1 MRYLGLRI
9 NNSDKKA
16 WFVKYIGEAAVDDGG
31 LFRDCLSEMCSELR
45 HQVQTKPSVLCLLPL
60 LAPTKNHQGNVGQ
73 DREMHVLNPGASTD
87 IQLKMMQFLGALM
100 GMSFRSGILLDLNI
114 SRLTWKQI
122 VGDEV
127 TKEDLRFVD
136 EHCVRQIDE
145 IVEKSKVLSDAEFAE
160 QFKDYT
166 MSTTLS
172 NDEVVD
178 LAENGRA
185 TPLTRDKA
193 QFFHDKVISTRLEE
207 SKAQVAALVDGI
219 KETFDRNFL
228 RIVSW

>member
-1 MRYLGLRI
+1 MNKMLKQHLGSLGTDSESLAIHIVRKKAQDFAQSGQVDVKGEHTIFAQVQKRLEAARYLGLRI

-45 HQVQTKPSVLCLLPL
+45 YQVQTKPSVRCLLPL
-60 LAPTKNHQGNVGQ
+60 LVPTKNQQGNIGQ

-127 TKEDLRFVD
+127 AKDDLRFVD
-136 EHCVRQIDE
+136 EHFVQ
-145 IVEKSKVLSDAEFAE
+145 
-160 QFKDYT
+160 
-166 MSTTLS
+166 
-172 NDEVVD
+172 
-178 LAENGRA
+178 
-185 TPLTRDKA
+185 
-193 QFFHDKVISTRLEE
+193 
-207 SKAQVAALVDGI
+207 
-219 KETFDRNFL
+219 
-228 RIVSW
+228 